1 MTSAPSARETLRAGA
16 SDARSS
22 LRAIVR
28 NPGLRGATVLVAAIG
43 VGASTAL
50 FTLADAVLFRPLPGV
65 AADDELIALYTD
77 DLDTPRIDYQGVS
90 WPDFVAYRDQASG
103 VALAAFLRMPMTIE
117 GSPFPVRV
125 IGDLVSRDYF
135 TVLGT
140 VPAAGRLSVAGA
152 DGGFTI
158 VIGHR
163 LWRERFGGRAD
174 AVGRTLVVNG
184 VPFSI
189 AGVAPPG
196 FRGSLLDWYGDE
208 PLDLFA
214 PLEMFDRWR
223 ADRPPLLTD
232 RAFTSPQ
239 VVGRL
244 RGDTTFAA
252 ARLALGVQSERLRA
266 ERPAAN
272 GSRALLVLPAAR
284 ARFWPGRYA
293 GNVQLLAV
301 VGSGGLLLL
310 LLVCCNLINLWLP
323 RILARRRELA
333 LRLAVGAS
341 PAALARPLLFEAPL
355 LTAAAAVCGVSVASL
370 LLQGLAAWPTPFGVV
385 LYRGLAPDS
394 RSWLFAIGAAAC
406 VSTAV
411 AAGQGIRAACCR
423 PIDALRTGPGNTESR
438 ASVRGRQ
445 VLIAGQVA
453 LSFVL
458 LAAAG
463 SLARSLHHLSR
474 IDPGYDAER
483 VLAAPFEV
491 RGPSA
496 DAPPDRTLFADLLRR
511 IRRVPGVESASIGGT
526 GPLSRFRGTIDVAP
540 TDGGEADRA
549 PVIFRDVGPDYFAT
563 IGLRLLRGAAFGID
577 ATDPRAVVVNENL
590 AARFWPGGDA
600 VGRFLEIG
608 GEAVPRRVAGVVGNA
623 AHRDLRDRG
632 EPYLYRQILNRGVAR
647 GTLLIRTRPGENRV
661 ASRIRPAVAGVS
673 DRIVVLD
680 VRTLRQD
687 VRTHL
692 SREHLAAAAAIA
704 LGAVAVVLIAVG
716 VFGLVSTIAARSRRE
731 LGIRRAFG
739 AGRERVVLLVL
750 RGVFLPSAIGAAAG
764 AAIWW
769 LWAGPILA
777 RELYGVDSEAP
788 LIVACAA
795 AGLLAVTAAAAM
807 RPAFHAANVEPL
819 EALRSD

>member
-65 AADDELIALYTD
+65 AADDELFALYTD

-90 WPDFVAYRDQASG
+90 WPDFVDYRDQASG

-117 GSPFPVRV
+117 GTPFPVRV

-140 VPAAGRLSVAGA
+140 APAAGRLSVAGA
-152 DGGFTI
+152 GGGFTI

-196 FRGSLLDWYGDE
+196 FRGSLLDWYGGE

-232 RAFTSPQ
+232 RTFTSPQ

-355 LTAAAAVCGVSVASL
+355 LTAASAVSGVGVASL
-370 LLQGLAAWPTPFGVV
+370 LLRGLAAWPTPFGVV
-385 LYRGLAPDS
+385 LYRELAPDS
-394 RSWLFAIGAAAC
+394 RSWLFAIGVAAC

-496 DAPPDRTLFADLLRR
+496 DAPPDRTLLADLLRR

-590 AARFWPGGDA
+590 AARIWPGGDA

-608 GEAVPRRVAGVVGNA
+608 GEAVPRRVVGVVGNA

-647 GTLLIRTRPGENRV
+647 GMLLIRTRPGENRV

-673 DRIVVLD
+673 DRIVVLEA
-680 VRTLRQD
+680 RTLRHD

-692 SREHLAAAAAIA
+692 SREHLAAAAAIT
-704 LGAVAVVLIAVG
+704 LGVVAVVLIAVG
-716 VFGLVSTIAARSRRE
+716 VFGLVSTIAARSGRE

-750 RGVFLPSAIGAAAG
+750 CGAFLPSAIGTAAG

-777 RELYGVDSEAP
+777 RELYGVDSEVP
-788 LIVACAA
+788 LIVAFAA

-819 EALRSD
+819 DALRSD

>member
-1 MTSAPSARETLRAGA
+1 MWDALRAA
-16 SDARSS
+16 RSDARSS
-22 LRAIVR
+22 LRAVTR
-28 NPGLRGATVLVAAIG
+28 NLGLRAATVLVGAIG
-43 VGASTAL
+43 VGVSTAL
-50 FTLADAVLFRPLPGV
+50 FALADAVLFRPLPGV
-65 AADDELIALYTD
+65 AADDGLIALYTD

-90 WPDFVAYRDQASG
+90 WPDFLDYRDQASG
-103 VALAAFLRMPMTIE
+103 VALAAFLRMPMTVE

-140 VPAAGRLSVAGA
+140 APAAGRLSVAGA
-152 DGGFTI
+152 GGGFTI

-184 VPFSI
+184 VSFSI
-189 AGVAPPG
+189 VGVTPPG
-196 FRGSLLDWYGDE
+196 FRGSLLDWYGDA

-223 ADRPPLLTD
+223 PDRPPLLID
-232 RAFTSPQ
+232 RTFTSPQ
-239 VVGRL
+239 VIGRL
-244 RGDTTFAA
+244 RGDTTFDA
-252 ARLALGVQSERLRA
+252 ARLALDLQSTRLRA
-266 ERPAAN
+266 EYPDAN
-272 GSRALLVLPAAR
+272 GNRALLVLPAAR

-293 GNVQLLAV
+293 DNVQLLAF
-301 VGSGGLLLL
+301 VGAGGLLLL
-310 LLVCCNLINLWLP
+310 LLVCSNLINLWLP
-323 RILARRRELA
+323 RILARRREFA

-341 PAALARPLLFEAPL
+341 PAALARPLLLEAPL
-355 LTAAAAVCGVSVASL
+355 LTAATAVCGAGVAAVL
-370 LLQGLAAWPTPFGVV
+370 LRGLAAHPTPFGVV
-385 LYRGLAPDS
+385 LYRELALDW
-394 RSWLFAIGAAAC
+394 RSWLFAIGVAAC

-423 PIDALRTGPGNTESR
+423 PIDALRAAPGNTESR

-474 IDPGYDAER
+474 IDPGYDAAR
-483 VLAAPFEV
+483 VLVAPFDV

-496 DAPPDRTLFADLLRR
+496 EAPPDRTLFVDLLRR

-540 TDGGEADRA
+540 TDGGGADRVPA
-549 PVIFRDVGPDYFAT
+549 IFRDVGPDYFRT

-577 ATDPRAVVVNENL
+577 GTDPRAVVVNENL
-590 AARFWPGGDA
+590 AARLWPGGAA
-600 VGRFLEIG
+600 VGRFLHIG
-608 GEAVPRRVAGVVGNA
+608 GEAVPRRVIGVAANA

-647 GTLLIRTRPGENRV
+647 GTMLIRTRSGENRV
-661 ASRIRPAVAGVS
+661 ASRIRPAVNGVS

-692 SREHLAAAAAIA
+692 SRQHLAAAVAIA

-716 VFGLVSTIAARSRRE
+716 VFGLVSTVVARSRRE
-731 LGIRRAFG
+731 IGIRRAFG

-750 RGVFLPSAIGAAAG
+750 RGVFLPSVIGVAAG
-764 AAIWW
+764 SAIWW
-769 LWAGPILA
+769 GWAGPILA
-777 RELYGVDSEAP
+777 RELYGIDSEAP
-788 LIVACAA
+788 LIVALAA
-795 AGLLAVTAAAAM
+795 AGLTAVTAAAAM
-807 RPAFHAANVEPL
+807 RPAFHAGRAEPL
-819 EALRSD
+819 EVLRAD

>member
-1 MTSAPSARETLRAGA
+1 MPRAGA
-16 SDARSS
+16 SGARSS
-22 LRAIVR
+22 WRATTR

-65 AADDELIALYTD
+65 AAADESIALYTD

-90 WPDFVAYRDQASG
+90 RPDFIDYRDQVSG

-125 IGDLVSRDYF
+125 IGELVSRDYF

-140 VPAAGRLSVAGA
+140 APAAGRLSVAGA

-163 LWRERFGGRAD
+163 LWRERFGGRPD
-174 AVGRTLVVNG
+174 AVGKTLVVNG

-189 AGVAPPG
+189 AGVAPPD
-196 FRGSLLDWYGDE
+196 FRGSLLDWHGDE

-232 RAFTSPQ
+232 RTFTSPQ

-244 RGDTTFAA
+244 RGDTTFDA
-252 ARLALGVQSERLRA
+252 ARLALDLQSTRLRA
-266 ERPAAN
+266 EYPDAN
-272 GSRALLVLPAAR
+272 GNRALLVLPAAR

-293 GNVQLLAV
+293 DNVQLLAI
-301 VGSGGLLLL
+301 VGAGGLLLL
-310 LLVCCNLINLWLP
+310 LLVCGNLINLWLP
-323 RILARRRELA
+323 RILARRREFA

-355 LTAAAAVCGVSVASL
+355 LTAASAVCGVGVASL
-370 LLQGLAAWPTPFGVV
+370 LLRGLAAWPTPFGVV
-385 LYRGLAPDS
+385 LYRELEPDS
-394 RSWLFAIGAAAC
+394 RSWLFAIGVAVC

-423 PIDALRTGPGNTESR
+423 PIDALRAAPGDTDSR

-483 VLAAPFEV
+483 VLVAPFEA

-496 DAPPDRTLFADLLRR
+496 EAPPDRTLFADLLRR
-511 IRRVPGVESASIGGT
+511 IRRIPGVESASIGGT

-540 TDGGEADRA
+540 ADGGDADRF
-549 PVIFRDVGPDYFAT
+549 PVIFRDVGPDYFET
-563 IGLRLLRGAAFGID
+563 IGLRLPRGAAFGID
-577 ATDPRAVVVNENL
+577 DGTDPRAVVVNENL
-590 AARFWPGGDA
+590 AARLWPDGDA

-608 GEAVPRRVAGVVGNA
+608 GEAVPRRVVGVAGNA

-632 EPYLYRQILNRGVAR
+632 EPYLYRQILNRDVTR
-647 GTLLIRTRPGENRV
+647 GTLLVRTRSGGNRV
-661 ASRIRPAVAGVS
+661 AGRIRPAVAGVS
-673 DRIVVLD
+673 GRIVVLD
-680 VRTLRQD
+680 VRTLRHD

-692 SREHLAAAAAIA
+692 SRQHLAAAAAIA
-704 LGAVAVVLIAVG
+704 LGAVAVVLTAVG
-716 VFGLVSTIAARSRRE
+716 VFGLVSTVAARSRRE

-750 RGVFLPSAIGAAAG
+750 RGVFLPAAIGAAAG

-769 LWAGPILA
+769 SWGRWGRPILA
-777 RELYGVDSEAP
+777 RELYGVDAEAP
-788 LIVACAA
+788 LIVALAA
-795 AGLLAVTAAAAM
+795 AGLTAVTAAAAM
-807 RPAFHAANVEPL
+807 RPAFHAANAEPL

>member
-1 MTSAPSARETLRAGA
+1 MTIAPSVRDTLRAGA

-28 NPGLRGATVLVAAIG
+28 DPGLRGATVFVAAIG
-43 VGASTAL
+43 VGAGTAL

-117 GSPFPVRV
+117 GSPFPARV

-140 VPAAGRLSVAGA
+140 APAAGRLSVAGA
-152 DGGFTI
+152 GGGFTI

-244 RGDTTFAA
+244 RGDMTFAA

-266 ERPAAN
+266 ERPDAN

-293 GNVQLLAV
+293 DNVQLLAV
-301 VGSGGLLLL
+301 VGAGGLLLL

-355 LTAAAAVCGVSVASL
+355 LTAAAAVCGAGVASL
-370 LLQGLAAWPTPFGVV
+370 LLRGLAAYPTPFGVV

-540 TDGGEADRA
+540 TDGGEADRV

-590 AARFWPGGDA
+590 AARIWPGGDA

-777 RELYGVDSEAP
+777 RELYGIDSEAP

-807 RPAFHAANVEPL
+807 RPALHAANVEPL

>member
-1 MTSAPSARETLRAGA
+1 MTRNLGLRA
-16 SDARSS
+16 
-22 LRAIVR
+22 
-28 NPGLRGATVLVAAIG
+28 ATVITTAIG
-43 VGASTAL
+43 VGAATAL
-50 FTLADAVLFRPLPGV
+50 FALADAVLFRPLPGV

-90 WPDFVAYRDQASG
+90 WPDFIDYRDQVSG
-103 VALAAFLRMPMTIE
+103 VALAAFLRMPMTIK
-117 GSPFPVRV
+117 GTPFPVRV

-140 VPAAGRLSVAGA
+140 APAAGRLSVAGA
-152 DGGFTI
+152 GGGFTI

-232 RAFTSPQ
+232 RTFTSPQ
-239 VVGRL
+239 VIGRL
-244 RGDTTFAA
+244 RGDTTFDA
-252 ARLALGVQSERLRA
+252 ARLALDLQSERLRA
-266 ERPAAN
+266 AYPDAN
-272 GSRALLVLPAAR
+272 GNRALLVLPAAR

-293 GNVQLLAV
+293 DNVQLLAL
-301 VGSGGLLLL
+301 VGVGGLLLL
-310 LLVCCNLINLWLP
+310 LLVCSNLINLWLP
-323 RILARRRELA
+323 RILARRREFA

-341 PAALARPLLFEAPL
+341 PAALTRPLLLEAPL
-355 LTAAAAVCGVSVASL
+355 LTAATAVCGAGVASL
-370 LLQGLAAWPTPFGVV
+370 LLRGLAAHPTPFGVA
-385 LYRGLAPDS
+385 LYRELALDW
-394 RSWLFAIGAAAC
+394 RSWLFAIGVATC

-423 PIDALRTGPGNTESR
+423 PIDGLRAAPGNTESR

-474 IDPGYDAER
+474 IDPGYDAAR
-483 VLAAPFEV
+483 VLVAPFDV

-496 DAPPDRTLFADLLRR
+496 EAPPDRTLFVDLLRR

-540 TDGGEADRA
+540 TDGGDADRVPA
-549 PVIFRDVGPDYFAT
+549 IFRDVGPDYFRT
-563 IGLRLLRGAAFGID
+563 IGLRLLRGAAFGVD
-577 ATDPRAVVVNENL
+577 GTDPRAVVVNENL
-590 AARFWPGGDA
+590 AARLWPGGDA
-600 VGRFLEIG
+600 VGRFLHIG
-608 GEAVPRRVAGVVGNA
+608 GETVPRRVIGVAANA

-632 EPYLYRQILNRGVAR
+632 EPYLYRPILNRDVAR
-647 GTLLIRTRPGENRV
+647 GTMLIRTRPGENRV
-661 ASRIRPAVAGVS
+661 AGRIRPAVNGVS

-692 SREHLAAAAAIA
+692 SRQHLAAAVAIA

-716 VFGLVSTIAARSRRE
+716 VFGLVSTTVARRRRE

-750 RGVFLPSAIGAAAG
+750 RGVFLPSAVGVAAG
-764 AAIWW
+764 SAIWW
-769 LWAGPILA
+769 LWAWPILA
-777 RELYGVDSEAP
+777 RELYGIDSEAP
-788 LIVACAA
+788 LIVALAA
-795 AGLLAVTAAAAM
+795 AGLTAVTAAAAM
-807 RPAFHAANVEPL
+807 RPAFHAASAEPL
-819 EALRSD
+819 EALRAD

>member
-1 MTSAPSARETLRAGA
+1 MRDTLRAGA

-28 NPGLRGATVLVAAIG
+28 DPGLRGATVLVAAIG
-43 VGASTAL
+43 VGAGTAL

-117 GSPFPVRV
+117 GTPFPVRV

-140 VPAAGRLSVAGA
+140 APAAGRLSVAGA
-152 DGGFTI
+152 GGGFTI

-196 FRGSLLDWYGDE
+196 FRGSLLDWYGGE

-232 RAFTSPQ
+232 RTFTSPQ

-266 ERPAAN
+266 ERPDAN

-293 GNVQLLAV
+293 NNVQLLAV
-301 VGSGGLLLL
+301 VGAGGLLLL

-355 LTAAAAVCGVSVASL
+355 LTAAAAVCGVGVASL
-370 LLQGLAAWPTPFGVV
+370 LLRGLAVWPTPFGVV
-385 LYRGLAPDS
+385 LYRELEPDS

-423 PIDALRTGPGNTESR
+423 PIDTLRTGPGNTESR

-540 TDGGEADRA
+540 TDGGETDSL

-563 IGLRLLRGAAFGID
+563 IGLRRLRGAAFGID
-577 ATDPRAVVVNENL
+577 GTDPRAVVVNENL
-590 AARFWPGGDA
+590 AARIWPGGDA

-661 ASRIRPAVAGVS
+661 ASRIRPVVAGVS
-673 DRIVVLD
+673 DRIVVLET
-680 VRTLRQD
+680 RTLRHD
-687 VRTHL
+687 VRAHL
-692 SREHLAAAAAIA
+692 SRRHLAAAAAIA

-739 AGRERVVLLVL
+739 AGREQAVLLVL

-769 LWAGPILA
+769 SWAGPMLA

-807 RPAFHAANVEPL
+807 RPAFQAANVEPL

>member
-1 MTSAPSARETLRAGA
+1 MRDTLRAGA

-28 NPGLRGATVLVAAIG
+28 DPGLRGATVLVAAIG
-43 VGASTAL
+43 VGAGTAL

-117 GSPFPVRV
+117 GTPFPVRV

-140 VPAAGRLSVAGA
+140 APAAGRLSVAGA
-152 DGGFTI
+152 GGGFTI

-196 FRGSLLDWYGDE
+196 FRGSLLDWYGGE

-232 RAFTSPQ
+232 RTFTSPQ

-266 ERPAAN
+266 ERPDAN

-293 GNVQLLAV
+293 DNVQLLAV
-301 VGSGGLLLL
+301 VGAGGLLLL

-355 LTAAAAVCGVSVASL
+355 LTAASAVCGVSVASL
-370 LLQGLAAWPTPFGVV
+370 LLQGLTAWPTPFGVV
-385 LYRGLAPDS
+385 LYRELEPDS
-394 RSWLFAIGAAAC
+394 RSWLFAIGVAAC

-458 LAAAG
+458 LVAAG

-496 DAPPDRTLFADLLRR
+496 EAPPDRTLFTDLLRR

-540 TDGGEADRA
+540 TDGGAADRV

-563 IGLRLLRGAAFGID
+563 IGLTLLRGTAFGID
-577 ATDPRAVVVNENL
+577 GTDPRAVVVNENL
-590 AARFWPGGDA
+590 AERLWPGGGA
-600 VGRFLEIG
+600 VGRFLAIG

-623 AHRDLRDRG
+623 AHRDLLDRG
-632 EPYLYRQILNRGVAR
+632 EPYLYRQILNRDVAR
-647 GTLLIRTRPGENRV
+647 GTLLIRTRSGENRV
-661 ASRIRPAVAGVS
+661 ASRIRQAVAGVS

-680 VRTLRQD
+680 VRTLRHD

-692 SREHLAAAAAIA
+692 SRQHLAATVAVT
-704 LGAVAVVLIAVG
+704 LGAVAVVLIVVG
-716 VFGLVSTIAARSRRE
+716 VFGLVSTIAVRSRRE

-777 RELYGVDSEAP
+777 RELYGIDSEAP
-788 LIVACAA
+788 LIVAFAA

-807 RPAFHAANVEPL
+807 RPAFQAANVEPL

>member
-1 MTSAPSARETLRAGA
+1 MRDTLRAGA

-28 NPGLRGATVLVAAIG
+28 DPGLRGATVLVAAIG
-43 VGASTAL
+43 VGAGTAL

-90 WPDFVAYRDQASG
+90 WPDFIAYREQAPG

-117 GSPFPVRV
+117 GTPFPVRV

-140 VPAAGRLSVAGA
+140 APAAGR
-152 DGGFTI
+152 
-158 VIGHR
+158 
-163 LWRERFGGRAD
+163 
-174 AVGRTLVVNG
+174 
-184 VPFSI
+184 
-189 AGVAPPG
+189 
-196 FRGSLLDWYGDE
+196 
-208 PLDLFA
+208 
-214 PLEMFDRWR
+214 
-223 ADRPPLLTD
+223 
-232 RAFTSPQ
+232 
-239 VVGRL
+239 
-244 RGDTTFAA
+244 
-252 ARLALGVQSERLRA
+252 
-266 ERPAAN
+266 
-272 GSRALLVLPAAR
+272 
-284 ARFWPGRYA
+284 
-293 GNVQLLAV
+293 
-301 VGSGGLLLL
+301 
-310 LLVCCNLINLWLP
+310 LP

-355 LTAAAAVCGVSVASL
+355 LTAAAAACGVGVASL
-370 LLQGLAAWPTPFGVV
+370 LLRGLAAYPTPFGVV
-385 LYRGLAPDS
+385 LYRELAPDS
-394 RSWLFAIGAAAC
+394 RSWLFAIGVAAC

-458 LAAAG
+458 LVAAG

-563 IGLRLLRGAAFGID
+563 IGLTLLRGTAFGID
-577 ATDPRAVVVNENL
+577 GTDPRAVVVNENL
-590 AARFWPGGDA
+590 AARIWPGGDA

-680 VRTLRQD
+680 VRTLRQE

-692 SREHLAAAAAIA
+692 SRQHLAAAAAIA

-739 AGRERVVLLVL
+739 AGREQVVLLVL
-750 RGVFLPSAIGAAAG
+750 RGVFPPSAIGAAAG

-777 RELYGVDSEAP
+777 RELYGIDSEAP

-807 RPAFHAANVEPL
+807 RPAFQAANVEPL
-819 EALRSD
+819 DALRSD

>member
-1 MTSAPSARETLRAGA
+1 MWNTLLAGA
-16 SDARSS
+16 TDARLS
-22 LRAIVR
+22 LRAMTR
-28 NPGLRGATVLVAAIG
+28 NLGLRGATVLVTAIG

-50 FTLADAVLFRPLPGV
+50 FALADAILFRPLPGV
-65 AADDELIALYTD
+65 AAADELIALYTD

-90 WPDFVAYRDQASG
+90 RPDFIDYRDQVSG

-125 IGDLVSRDYF
+125 IGELVSRDYF

-140 VPAAGRLSVAGA
+140 APAAGRLSVAGA
-152 DGGFTI
+152 GGGFTM

-163 LWRERFGGRAD
+163 LWRERFGGRPD
-174 AVGRTLVVNG
+174 AVGKTLVVNG

-189 AGVAPPG
+189 AGVAPPD

-214 PLEMFDRWR
+214 PLAMFDRWR

-232 RAFTSPQ
+232 RTFTSPQ

-244 RGDTTFAA
+244 RGDTTFDA
-252 ARLALGVQSERLRA
+252 ARLELDLQSTRLRA
-266 ERPAAN
+266 EYPDAN

-293 GNVQLLAV
+293 DNVQLLAI
-301 VGSGGLLLL
+301 VGAGGLLLL
-310 LLVCCNLINLWLP
+310 LLVCGNLINLWLP
-323 RILARRRELA
+323 RILARRREFA

-355 LTAAAAVCGVSVASL
+355 LTAASAVCGVGAASL
-370 LLQGLAAWPTPFGVV
+370 LLRGLAAWPTPFGVV
-385 LYRGLAPDS
+385 LYRELEPDS
-394 RSWLFAIGAAAC
+394 RSWLFAIGVAAC

-411 AAGQGIRAACCR
+411 AAGQGIRAARCR
-423 PIDALRTGPGNTESR
+423 PIDALRAAPGNTDSR

-474 IDPGYDAER
+474 IDPGYDAGR
-483 VLAAPFEV
+483 VLVAPFEA

-496 DAPPDRTLFADLLRR
+496 EAPPDRTLFADLLRR
-511 IRRVPGVESASIGGT
+511 IRRIPGVESASIGGT

-540 TDGGEADRA
+540 ADGGDADRF
-549 PVIFRDVGPDYFAT
+549 PVIFRDVGPDYFET
-563 IGLRLLRGAAFGID
+563 IGLRLPRGAAFGID
-577 ATDPRAVVVNENL
+577 GTDPRAVVVNENL
-590 AARFWPGGDA
+590 AARLWPDGDA

-608 GEAVPRRVAGVVGNA
+608 GEAVPWRVVGVAGNA
-623 AHRDLRDRG
+623 AHRDLRDRS
-632 EPYLYRQILNRGVAR
+632 EPYLYRQILNRGVTR
-647 GTLLIRTRPGENRV
+647 GTLLVRTRSGENRV
-661 ASRIRPAVAGVS
+661 AGRIRPAASGFS
-673 DRIVVLD
+673 DRIVVLE

-692 SREHLAAAAAIA
+692 SRQHLAATVAIA
-704 LGAVAVVLIAVG
+704 LGTVAVVLITVG
-716 VFGLVSTIAARSRRE
+716 IFGLVSTIAARSRRE

-739 AGRERVVLLVL
+739 AGRGRVVLLVF
-750 RGVFLPSAIGAAAG
+750 RGVFLPSAIGAVVG
-764 AAIWW
+764 SAIWW
-769 LWAGPILA
+769 LWVGPILA

-788 LIVACAA
+788 LIVALAA
-795 AGLLAVTAAAAM
+795 AGLMAVTAAAAI

-819 EALRSD
+819 EVLRSD

>member
-1 MTSAPSARETLRAGA
+1 MTSAPSARDTLRAGA

-22 LRAIVR
+22 LREIVR
-28 NPGLRGATVLVAAIG
+28 DPGLRGATVLVAAIG

-90 WPDFVAYRDQASG
+90 WPDFVDYRDQVSG

-117 GSPFPVRV
+117 GTPFLVRV

-140 VPAAGRLSVAGA
+140 APAAGRLSVAGA
-152 DGGFTI
+152 GGGFTI

-196 FRGSLLDWYGDE
+196 FRGSLLDWYGGE

-232 RAFTSPQ
+232 RTFTSPQ

-266 ERPAAN
+266 ERPDAN

-293 GNVQLLAV
+293 DNVQLLAV
-301 VGSGGLLLL
+301 VGAGGLLLL

-355 LTAAAAVCGVSVASL
+355 LTAASAVCGVSVAFL

-385 LYRGLAPDS
+385 LYRELEPDS
-394 RSWLFAIGAAAC
+394 RSWLFAIGVAAC

-458 LAAAG
+458 LVAAG

-483 VLAAPFEV
+483 VLVAPFEV

-563 IGLRLLRGAAFGID
+563 IGLTLLRGTAFGID
-577 ATDPRAVVVNENL
+577 GTDPRAVVVNENL
-590 AARFWPGGDA
+590 AARIWPGGDA

-673 DRIVVLD
+673 DRIVVLET
-680 VRTLRQD
+680 RTLRHD
-687 VRTHL
+687 VRAHL
-692 SREHLAAAAAIA
+692 SRQHLAATVAIT
-704 LGAVAVVLIAVG
+704 LGVVAVVLIAVG

-750 RGVFLPSAIGAAAG
+750 RGVFPPSAVGAAAG

-769 LWAGPILA
+769 LWAGPMLA
-777 RELYGVDSEAP
+777 RELYGIDSEAP

-807 RPAFHAANVEPL
+807 RPAFQAANVEPL